1 MLIKLSRHLFFIV
14 NEARSLAYKDKEWTI
29 VNGNRNLHLNQPIK
43 RYMTGLDGL
52 RAISVLAVIAYH
64 LHFRWAE
71 GGLLGVEIFFVLS
84 GYLIT
89 DQILFEW
96 RMRSGFSIIQFW
108 IRRMRRLLPAMI
120 FMLTAVALWLLITD
134 FSRLQALRGH
144 FVSSLFYVNNW
155 YLIFHHVSYFESFG
169 PPSPIGHLWSL
180 SIEEQFYV
188 IWPLVLLIGL
198 CLAPR
203 RGRLMLYI
211 LGCAAVSAIAMAV
224 IYEPGTDP
232 SRVYYGTDTRVFA
245 ILIGA
250 ALAIIWPSWRLSEN
264 VSSSSRTMLDMTGV
278 LGIVMLFIMIG
289 QTNQFD
295 DSLYRGGFLYLS
307 LITAVII
314 AVLVHPANRLERWLG
329 CRPLSW
335 IGKRS
340 YSLYIWHYPIIIL
353 SSPVVNT
360 EDASYIRIAL
370 QVTASFIMASL
381 SYRYI
386 EEPIRRGTLKSLR
399 RSGAG
404 SQLGLVV
411 IVIAIILVLTS
422 WKTNSPDPVPDAP
435 ATVSQEPVQTEKVQS
450 GFSDVNTGH
459 SAEGEGI
466 TAIGDSVILDAAPFL
481 EKQLPGMTIDGKV
494 GRQMSQAGNALDDLR
509 AQGKLGHKIIIELGT
524 NGVFNQSQLKSL
536 LTSLQDS
543 RQIYLITTRVP
554 RGWQNTV
561 NDNLRE
567 IAGEFQNVRL
577 IDWYSASENRNDLF
591 YDDGVHLKPEGAQYY
606 ASVLIDA
613 IKQDK
618 TY

>member
-1 MLIKLSRHLFFIV
+1 M
-14 NEARSLAYKDKEWTI
+14 
-29 VNGNRNLHLNQPIK
+29 NGNRNLHLNQPKK

-96 RMRSGFSIIQFW
+96 RAHSGFSIVHFW
-108 IRRMRRLLPAMI
+108 IRRIRRLLPAMI

-134 FSRLQALRGH
+134 FFRLQALGGH

-198 CLAPR
+198 CFAPR

-211 LGCAAVSAIAMAV
+211 LGCAIVSAIAMAI

-232 SRVYYGTDTRVFA
+232 SRVYYGTDTRASA

-250 ALAIIWPSWRLSEN
+250 ALAVIWPSWRLSDN
-264 VSSSSRTMLDMTGV
+264 VSSSARTMLDMTGV
-278 LGIVMLFIMIG
+278 LGIVMLFILIG
-289 QTNQFD
+289 QTNEFD

-307 LITAVII
+307 LITAIVI
-314 AVLVHPANRLERWLG
+314 AVLVHPANRLERLLG
-329 CRPLSW
+329 CRSLSW

-360 EDASYIRIAL
+360 EDARYMCIAL
-370 QVTASFIMASL
+370 QVTATFIMAGL
-381 SYRYI
+381 SYSFI
-386 EEPIRRGTLKSLR
+386 EEPIRRGTFWTSLKSLC

-404 SQLGLVV
+404 NQLGLAI

-422 WKTNSPDPVPDAP
+422 WKTDSSDPVPDVP
-435 ATVSQEPVQTEKVQS
+435 AAVGREPVQTEKQQFDRS
-450 GFSDVNTGH
+450 NENHENTGH
-459 SAEGEGI
+459 SVEGEGV

-481 EKQLPGMTIDGKV
+481 EKQLPGMIIDGKV
-494 GRQMSQAGNALDDLR
+494 GRQMSQAGDVLDNLR
-509 AQGKLGHKIIIELGT
+509 IQGKLGHKIIIELGT
-524 NGVFNQSQLKSL
+524 NGVFNRSQLKSL
-536 LTSLQDS
+536 LASLPDS
-543 RQIYLITTRVP
+543 QQIYLITTRVP

-561 NDNLRE
+561 NDSLRE
-567 IAGEFQNVRL
+567 IADEFQNVRL

-591 YDDGVHLKPEGAQYY
+591 YEDGVHLKPAGAQYY
-606 ASVLIDA
+606 ASFVIDA

>member
-1 MLIKLSRHLFFIV
+1 M
-14 NEARSLAYKDKEWTI
+14 NE
-29 VNGNRNLHLNQPIK
+29 NPNLHLNQPIK

-64 LHFRWAE
+64 LHLRWAE

-89 DQILFEW
+89 DQILYEW
-96 RMRSGFSIIQFW
+96 RTRNGFSIVRFW
-108 IRRMRRLLPAMI
+108 IRRMRRLLPAML

-134 FSRLQALRGH
+134 FSRLQALEGH

-169 PPSPIGHLWSL
+169 PASPIGHLWSL

-211 LGCAAVSAIAMAV
+211 LGCAFVSAIAMAV

-232 SRVYYGTDTRVFA
+232 SRVYYGTDTRASA

-250 ALAIIWPSWRLSEN
+250 ALAVVWPSWRLSNN

-278 LGIVMLFIMIG
+278 LGIVMLFILIA
-289 QTNQFD
+289 QTNEYD

-307 LITAVII
+307 LITAVVI
-314 AVLVHPANRLERWLG
+314 AVLVHPANRLERLLG

-360 EDASYIRIAL
+360 DDASYMRMAL
-370 QVTASFIMASL
+370 QVTASFIMAGL

-386 EEPIRRGTLKSLR
+386 EEPIRRGTFWTGLQSLR

-411 IVIAIILVLTS
+411 IVIAIILVLAS
-422 WKTNSPDPVPDAP
+422 WKTDSPAPDPVPDAP
-435 ATVSQEPVQTEKVQS
+435 AAVSRDPVQTEQLQCS
-450 GFSDVNTGH
+450 CSDENHPAENTSH
-459 SAEGEGI
+459 SAEGAGI

-481 EKQLPGMTIDGKV
+481 EKQLPGMIIDGKV
-494 GRQMSQAGNALDDLR
+494 GRQMSQAGDVLDGLR
-509 AQGKLGHKIIIELGT
+509 EQGKLGHKIIIELGT

-536 LTSLQDS
+536 LASLQDS
-543 RQIYLITTRVP
+543 QQIYLITTRVP

-567 IAGEFQNVRL
+567 IAGEFQNVQL
-577 IDWYSASENRNDLF
+577 IDWYSASENRDDLF
-591 YDDGVHLKPEGAQYY
+591 YGDGVHLKPEGAQYY
-606 ASVLIDA
+606 ASLLIDA